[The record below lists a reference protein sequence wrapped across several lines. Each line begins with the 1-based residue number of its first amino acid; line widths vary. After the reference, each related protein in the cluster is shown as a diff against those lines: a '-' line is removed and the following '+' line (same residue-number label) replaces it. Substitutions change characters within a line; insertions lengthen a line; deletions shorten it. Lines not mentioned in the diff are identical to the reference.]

1 MFTKRT
7 ALKAAVATGAV
18 TVFSGLVPGIK
29 DAAAQTLRVRR
40 SVNNMRL
47 DDSDLSTYR
56 DFVGLMRSK
65 PQTDRV
71 SWLGFANQHGDE
83 NDFKFCPHGDWYF
96 LPWHRGYVEMY
107 EKAAAVLM
115 KNRNFAMPY
124 WDWTTLRRLP
134 AAFTNPMFKG
144 KPNPLFVPGRG
155 DDPSMVRNALTGP
168 NALTDAL
175 VGSNVMARIYRETVF
190 ELFGTSRSVDKSNPS
205 HPVVQNNLDPKWVPM
220 GGGNQG
226 TLERT
231 PHNNVHNNIG
241 AFMPQSNSPRDPIFM
256 MHHGNIDRI
265 WAHWNALGRKNSTDP
280 LWLNMPFTN
289 NYINPDG
296 TFYTKIVKNLQS
308 TAALGY
314 TYDDMPKP
322 DNLPINVAR
331 NRNLMTLLSAAEMVK
346 PKQLKQVNP
355 GVARPAVH
363 LNLPFALEAGTLQSV
378 VAPSGARAQPREVV
392 AIGNSPWTHLE
403 ELAFTSYK
411 VCAIDNSRLR
421 DTRR

>member
-1 MFTKRT
+1 MRSPMFTKRT

-155 DDPSMVRNALTGP
+155 DDPLMVRNA
-168 NALTDAL
+168 
-175 VGSNVMARIYRETVF
+175 
-190 ELFGTSRSVDKSNPS
+190 
-205 HPVVQNNLDPKWVPM
+205 
-220 GGGNQG
+220 
-226 TLERT
+226 
-231 PHNNVHNNIG
+231 
-241 AFMPQSNSPRDPIFM
+241 
-256 MHHGNIDRI
+256 
-265 WAHWNALGRKNSTDP
+265 
-280 LWLNMPFTN
+280 
-289 NYINPDG
+289 
-296 TFYTKIVKNLQS
+296 
-308 TAALGY
+308 
-314 TYDDMPKP
+314 
-322 DNLPINVAR
+322 
-331 NRNLMTLLSAAEMVK
+331 
-346 PKQLKQVNP
+346 
-355 GVARPAVH
+355 
-363 LNLPFALEAGTLQSV
+363 
-378 VAPSGARAQPREVV
+378 
-392 AIGNSPWTHLE
+392 
-403 ELAFTSYK
+403 
-411 VCAIDNSRLR
+411 
-421 DTRR
+421 